1 VNPSSKPAVITFVAG
16 LGLLIPAAIGLLP
29 SGVPTVLSP
38 FPALTVIPAL
48 LFSDLH
54 LVYVAVMVP
63 MLLFFAWNPQ
73 LFRGE
78 ARVPKR
84 SYVLLLVASALSLF
98 DFVISWKWGLHYQSA
113 GYTVVVC
120 LVNILWVGFRGFAF
134 ARSWKGTSSFR
145 WSVFVHWMLFAWL
158 AWYAFPWLGELI

>member
-1 VNPSSKPAVITFVAG
+1 MNSSSKSAVITFVAG
-16 LGLLIPAAIGLLP
+16 LGLLIPAAIGLLL

-48 LFSDLH
+48 LLSDRP

-78 ARVPKR
+78 ARIPKR
-84 SYVLLLVASALSLF
+84 SYVLLLVASALSIV
-98 DFVISWKWGLHYQSA
+98 DFVISWNWGLHYQGA
-113 GYTVVVC
+113 RYTVEVC
-120 LVNILWVGFRGFAF
+120 LVNILWVGFLGFAF
-134 ARSWKGTSSFR
+134 ARSWRGAPSFR
-145 WSVFVHWMLFAWL
+145 LSLFLHWMLFAWL